1 MKERKKYI
9 EPVMETVKFSS
20 ENIVTSSGLAKYN
33 PDLEK
38 LGAQG
43 AVLAQTDYNLLEFNY

>member
-20 ENIVTSSGLAKYN
+20 ENIVTSSGLANYN
-33 PDLEK
+33 PDLEE
-38 LGAQG
+38 LRAQG
-43 AVLAQTDYNLLEFNY
+43 AVLAQTDYNLLKFNY